1 MNFPLVKR
9 FFLLWI
15 FLVFVIPKVMAE
27 NFLSNLEADK
37 NSPIYT
43 TYAASMERSEFVV
56 DEGYHFLFYDTSR
69 ALLFDTDKA
78 GDIGLLFVK
87 DGEIK
92 YKVGEFYKEPVIT
105 LSYPDMVRF
114 YFYPYENIRVDCFFF
129 VYSSHYA
136 IYEVKLTNEGNKST
150 EIKIIPFIQNDYR
163 DFFNVDYRDS
173 ENCIFFWHDE
183 FPDDW
188 VMSHNIPYE
197 TPLADI
203 FFSSVKPSR
212 LTGYLGFYWYDT
224 EVSQQVFLDK
234 KPTYVLW
241 GRIKHSDGSV
251 CRHEEGKAA
260 VFVKI
265 KGRDEILNEKA
276 PVFGRATEVVN
287 DYGYYNIDLGG
298 FKGIEK
304 GDIYT
309 LKVYC
314 PVRNEIVSITDTVG
328 EVGDKYVRKDI
339 NLMPVESEEIR
350 VIADKDIWGS
360 GKEVRLFWKSK
371 KYNRFN
377 IYRRDYSA
385 GEGTYKLISKD
396 CEKEFYTDKNI
407 PTGKIY
413 GYVVVPVNDNGEE
426 VFPSQEVNNV
436 FGSDFITD
444 VKYPDQLNNRIKGNA
459 KVVAMEFEL
468 ELSPGEMQDFRLVR
482 GVERIDVGVDESMLK
497 EAKYLAGIE
506 FSDYIYR
513 NETLFSKLYDPTNLD
528 QEKRMLY
535 WSSFNLM
542 RQVMLPPEG
551 KCSFNYYVFS
561 REPTWGWGH
570 GGQVFHES
578 ITMLAYVFL
587 DPISAMNSQRVYLER
602 QWEDGYINYRTG
614 PYLDETIPYNGQ
626 YTTSAPW
633 YSWENWEIYKVTRD
647 KKFLSEMYES
657 GKKFYNYYVQHR
669 DSDGDGLCEWGAH
682 AILESV
688 RDALVAVWDQVG
700 WPSNFESLD
709 LNCMLVMEARC
720 LSKMAEEL
728 GLDEEVENWKKEA
741 EKRAELINRYM
752 WDEETGFY
760 YNVDKKDNDFSFRRE
775 NDLKRM
781 EIIGFLPMWAG
792 VCDSN
797 QAERLVEVLTNTD
810 KFWRKFGVP
819 SLSADDPYYNPH
831 GYWNGPVW
839 VEWDYLVFYGLR
851 RYGYNDIARELVEKV
866 ARNMIEE
873 LKKNHQLWEFYS
885 PDDQWAGY
893 HRQYIWAGIIARM
906 IRDAFCS
913 SEVMINDGWGKN
925 SNHREI
931 ETVCYPNP
939 SNSTLSINFCLPEGG
954 DVSLSIYDILGRK
967 VKTLFSGYKTEGQHR
982 LAWDG
987 RNESEEQVSAGMY
1000 LLKLS
1005 YQGAVSVRKIL
1016 LVY

>member
-1 MNFPLVKR
+1 MNKLEKLTQEIIACRKCPRLVEWREEVARVKR
-9 FFLLWI
+9 
-15 FLVFVIPKVMAE
+15 
-27 NFLSNLEADK
+27 
-37 NSPIYT
+37 
-43 TYAASMERSEFVV
+43 
-56 DEGYHFLFYDTSR
+56 
-69 ALLFDTDKA
+69 KA
-78 GDIGLLFVK
+78 
-87 DGEIK
+87 
-92 YKVGEFYKEPVIT
+92 
-105 LSYPDMVRF
+105 
-114 YFYPYENIRVDCFFF
+114 
-129 VYSSHYA
+129 
-136 IYEVKLTNEGNKST
+136 
-150 EIKIIPFIQNDYR
+150 
-163 DFFNVDYRDS
+163 YRDS
-173 ENCIFFWHDE
+173 EYCIFFWHDE

-339 NLMPVESEEIR
+339 NLMPIESEEIR

-377 IYRRDYSA
+377 IYRRDCSA

-578 ITMLAYVFL
+578 LTMMAYAVM
-587 DPISAMNSQRVYLER
+587 DPVSAMNSQRVYSER
-602 QWEDGYINYRTG
+602 QYESGYINYRTG
-614 PYLDETIPYNGQ
+614 SFLDEIIEHKVVSENGQ
-626 YTTSAPW
+626 EIILKIPGRLHWGDIVLKRGITSSMDIWDWRKQIEDGDIDNSRHDGSVVMYDQELKEVARWNFERAWPV
-633 YSWENWEIYKVTRD
+633 KVTGPQP
-647 KKFLSEMYES
+647 K
-657 GKKFYNYYVQHR
+657 
-669 DSDGDGLCEWGAH
+669 A
-682 AILESV
+682 
-688 RDALVAVWDQVG
+688 
-700 WPSNFESLD
+700 
-709 LNCMLVMEARC
+709 
-720 LSKMAEEL
+720 
-728 GLDEEVENWKKEA
+728 
-741 EKRAELINRYM
+741 
-752 WDEETGFY
+752 
-760 YNVDKKDNDFSFRRE
+760 
-775 NDLKRM
+775 
-781 EIIGFLPMWAG
+781 
-792 VCDSN
+792 DSN
-797 QAERLVEVLTNTD
+797 AI
-810 KFWRKFGVP
+810 G
-819 SLSADDPYYNPH
+819 
-831 GYWNGPVW
+831 
-839 VEWDYLVFYGLR
+839 
-851 RYGYNDIARELVEKV
+851 
-866 ARNMIEE
+866 IEE
-873 LKKNHQLWEFYS
+873 LTLTHE
-885 PDDQWAGY
+885 
-893 HRQYIWAGIIARM
+893 YITR
-906 IRDAFCS
+906 
-913 SEVMINDGWGKN
+913 
-925 SNHREI
+925 
-931 ETVCYPNP
+931 
-939 SNSTLSINFCLPEGG
+939 
-954 DVSLSIYDILGRK
+954 
-967 VKTLFSGYKTEGQHR
+967 VK
-982 LAWDG
+982 
-987 RNESEEQVSAGMY
+987 
-1000 LLKLS
+1000 
-1005 YQGAVSVRKIL
+1005 
-1016 LVY
+1016 